1 MANKHTVIVIV
12 SIAIIAGSL
21 GYSSLNVISARS
33 LEFGWPGQSFD
44 FLAALTGKT
53 INVCNNSDLPA
64 TFSQYSFTM
73 IYDGDDLGTYSTGSG
88 GLNPRSDGIV
98 FGKFESKDNR
108 MSTLFFS
115 FLDTEMGGTDV
126 TRINKD
132 KMTVITKIDT
142 TILGVVPFSITA
154 KYSGQE
160 FLDLINKKP
169 SCDV

>member
-1 MANKHTVIVIV
+1 MANKHTIIVII
-12 SIAIIAGSL
+12 SIAVIAGSL
-21 GYSSLNVISARS
+21 GYSSLNVVSAKN

-53 INVCNNSDLPA
+53 INVCNDSDLPA

-73 IYDGDDLGTYSTGSG
+73 FYDEDDLGTYSTGSG
-88 GLNPRSDGIV
+88 GLNPHSDGVI

-115 FLDTEMGGTDV
+115 FLDTEMSGTDV

-132 KMTVITKIDT
+132 KVTVITKLDT
-142 TILGVVPFSITA
+142 TILGVVPFSITEQ
-154 KYSGQE
+154 YSGQE
-160 FLDLINKKP
+160 FLDLINKKS

>member
-21 GYSSLNVISARS
+21 GYSSLNVISAKS

-108 MSTLFFS
+108 MSALFFS

-132 KMTVITKIDT
+132 KMAVITKLDT
-142 TILGVVPFSITA
+142 TILGVVPFSITE